1 MQGMPLEA
9 GLARLNREQC
19 MALLAGSSF
28 GRVGVSVDALPA
40 ILPVTI
46 ALIGEDV
53 VFRTV
58 PGTKLAYAARNAVL
72 AVEADDYDPA
82 TGEGWSVLVRG
93 VARALEGDEEIALA
107 RSVLDRSWISETV
120 DEHYVRV
127 ACDLVTGRR
136 LQEDD
141 GQDLAATE
149 GRNR

>member
-46 ALIGEDV
+46 ALIDGDV

-72 AVEADDYDPA
+72 AVEADEYDPA
-82 TGEGWSVLVRG
+82 TGAGWSVLVRG
-93 VARALEGDEEIALA
+93 VARQLEDDREIALA
-107 RSVLDRSWISETV
+107 RTNLERSWMPGTV
-120 DEHYVRV
+120 DEHFVRV

-136 LQEDD
+136 LD
-141 GQDLAATE
+141 GDGGHDVASTE
-149 GRNR
+149 GRNP